1 MNLADALVAT
11 AQRSGDATA
20 IVYGEVRVTYRDL
33 ESDSARTAAALTGLG
48 ADAGDRIALW
58 LGNHPC
64 FAVAM
69 YGAWRMG
76 GVVVPLHAGLTAPEA
91 RHILEDSGA
100 RVLVCGPE
108 QYAAAGAGLREELG
122 GLEHVVVITGDAAA
136 GDMTWDY
143 FLRAGGGAPPATA
156 VAPDHLALIGY
167 TSGTSGL
174 PKGAMLTH
182 HNLRANIDQMLQSPV
197 ATRPDDVVLCVLP
210 LFHIFGLNVVLNLA
224 VSLGATVCLMER
236 FEPSEA
242 VDAIRRHGVT
252 VVAGAPPVYV
262 AWLSIADATAEDFA
276 TVRVAVS
283 GAAPLPRDV
292 LTGFADRFGVT
303 IWEGY
308 GLTETAPTLTSN
320 AMGGVPKPGSVGK
333 PLPGVD
339 IRLVAADGEDAEP
352 GDPGEVLVRGPNVF
366 GGYWQHP
373 DDTQKAFTNGW
384 FRTGDV
390 GIFDDDGYLFLVDRS
405 RDMIIVSGFN
415 VYPKEVENVLRDH
428 PAVADCAVVGQ
439 PDPYSGERVK
449 AYVVASPDGG
459 VMTGDLVAFCRT
471 RLAPYKVPSEVE
483 VVADIPRNAAG
494 KVLRRTLR
502 D

>member
-1 MNLADALVAT
+1 
-11 AQRSGDATA
+11 
-20 IVYGEVRVTYRDL
+20 
-33 ESDSARTAAALTGLG
+33 
-48 ADAGDRIALW
+48 
-58 LGNHPC
+58 
-64 FAVAM
+64 
-69 YGAWRMG
+69 
-76 GVVVPLHAGLTAPEA
+76 
-91 RHILEDSGA
+91 
-100 RVLVCGPE
+100 
-108 QYAAAGAGLREELG
+108 
-122 GLEHVVVITGDAAA
+122 
-136 GDMTWDY
+136 
-143 FLRAGGGAPPATA
+143 
-156 VAPDHLALIGY
+156 
-167 TSGTSGL
+167 
-174 PKGAMLTH
+174 MLTH

-236 FEPSEA
+236 FEPAEA